1 MELPA
6 HWRDWDVGLEVPDDV
21 SAADWLHT
29 ALRPW
34 AQDGTVVAN
43 FVPASHEAFAR
54 VLHPAGDGKGR
65 DVRWA
70 DLARP
75 RGVQVGPET
84 GFCEASG
91 QPICQPATTTCSR
104 ARSGRTQRPFRT
116 WFVATE
122 IDGFSSCPAYRGCE
136 RLR

>member
-1 MELPA
+1 MPA

-54 VLHPAGDGKGR
+54 VLHPAGDGEGER
-65 DVRWA
+65 RA
-70 DLARP
+70 LGGPRP
-75 RGVQVGPET
+75 P
-84 GFCEASG
+84 
-91 QPICQPATTTCSR
+91 
-104 ARSGRTQRPFRT
+104 ARSAGR
-116 WFVATE
+116 A
-122 IDGFSSCPAYRGCE
+122 
-136 RLR
+136 